1 MAREWNV
8 ARHGEHCAGC
18 GHGFDVNETFRA
30 VLYPGQEEAFE
41 RRDYCLSCEPAAE
54 PAPIGQ
60 WRTHRPPPSEPKRRP
75 FDREAIYD
83 FFLRFE
89 DADTEER
96 LQFRFVL
103 ALLLWRKKVL
113 QFRETLENKQGRE
126 VWIFSMPRDGSAHR
140 VVKPELDEQRIEQ
153 LSERLEDVL
162 SSPVEQTASV
172 GAQDEPGVDSHE
184 SENESGGRHE

>member
-18 GHGFDVNETFRA
+18 GHSFDVNESFRA
-30 VLYPGQEEAFE
+30 VLYAGDEEGFQ
-41 RRDYCLSCEPAAE
+41 RRDYCLSCEPVGE

-60 WRTHRPPPSEPKRRP
+60 WRTHRPPPTEPKRRP

-140 VVKPELDEQRIEQ
+140 VVKPELDEERIER

-162 SSPVEQTASV
+162 SSPVEQTAGV
-172 GAQDEPGVDSHE
+172 GAGSDAGAEPME
-184 SENESGGRHE
+184 SKGNSGGQRE